1 VEETGSLFASAQA
14 GEVAFDSAR
23 VFIRPQEWTDVLAR
37 AYRISSR
44 QAGQL
49 LRAAADESAASGETR
64 DLLGIWDRACRAC
77 DHYIVRREFAV
88 GIMLGY
94 YRWRIRTDGSE
105 ELVPT
110 ALAQAAGLTR
120 ISQDID
126 AAIDAAFDSETE
138 IEIEPESWSEP

>member
-1 VEETGSLFASAQA
+1 MIA
-14 GEVAFDSAR
+14 GMPWGEAAFDSTS

-37 AYRISSR
+37 AYRISTR

-49 LRAAADESAASGETR
+49 LRAAADESAATGETR

-77 DHYIVRREFAV
+77 DHYIVRRELAV

-94 YRWRIRTDGSE
+94 YRWRAGPDGTE

-110 ALAQAAGLTR
+110 ALAQAAGLRR
-120 ISQDID
+120 ISEDID

-138 IEIEPESWSEP
+138 IEIEPEAWAES

>member
-1 VEETGSLFASAQA
+1 MVASFVAAQ
-14 GEVAFDSAR
+14 VVDQQFDSGA

-49 LRAAADESAASGETR
+49 LRAAADETASEGETR
-64 DLLGIWDRACRAC
+64 DLLRIWDRACKAC
-77 DHYIVRREFAV
+77 DRYTARREFAV

-94 YRWRIRTDGSE
+94 FRWRTRNDGNE
-105 ELVPT
+105 ELIPT
-110 ALAQAAGLTR
+110 ALAQAAGVTR

-138 IEIEPESWSEP
+138 IEIEPEPWASE

>member
-1 VEETGSLFASAQA
+1 VGLYA
-14 GEVAFDSAR
+14 GVQPRQEAFDSGA
-23 VFIRPQEWTDVLAR
+23 VFIRPQEWTDILAR
-37 AYRISSR
+37 SYRISAK

-77 DHYIVRREFAV
+77 DRYIARREFAV

-94 YRWRIRTDGSE
+94 YRWHIRTDGGE

-110 ALAQAAGLTR
+110 ALAQAAGIKR

-126 AAIDAAFDSETE
+126 AAIDAAFDSDTE
-138 IEIEPESWSEP
+138 IEIEPDSWADG